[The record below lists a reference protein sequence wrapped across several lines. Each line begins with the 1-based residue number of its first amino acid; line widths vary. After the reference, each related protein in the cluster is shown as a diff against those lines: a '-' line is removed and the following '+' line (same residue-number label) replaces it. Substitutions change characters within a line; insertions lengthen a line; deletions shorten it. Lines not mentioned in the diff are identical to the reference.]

1 MKSFSEKIIPS
12 PYPGSSIVKDEWLD
26 LNGHMNMAHYVS
38 AFDDGS
44 CPLFDYLGLGWDYTA
59 EGEGSIFVGSSSIDY
74 KNELFRGDPLRM
86 ETVLLDFDE
95 RRIHVFQKMYH
106 AGKGYLAAEAEFLF
120 LHVSLKTRN
129 ITDIPLFSMSKLAE
143 VRQAHEC
150 VGIHKFVGRTIGLR

>member
-1 MKSFSEKIIPS
+1 MKSFSEKTIPS
-12 PYPGSSIVKDEWLD
+12 PYPGSSIVKVEWVD

-59 EGEGSIFVGSSSIDY
+59 GGEGSIFVGSSSIDY

-143 VRQAHEC
+143 VRQAHER

>member
-120 LHVSLKTRN
+120 LHVSLKNRN

>member
-1 MKSFSEKIIPS
+1 MQSFSEKIIPS

-59 EGEGSIFVGSSSIDY
+59 GGEGSIFVGSSSIDY

>member
-74 KNELFRGDPLRM
+74 RNELFRGDPLRM

>member
-1 MKSFSEKIIPS
+1 
-12 PYPGSSIVKDEWLD
+12 
-26 LNGHMNMAHYVS
+26 
-38 AFDDGS
+38 
-44 CPLFDYLGLGWDYTA
+44 
-59 EGEGSIFVGSSSIDY
+59 FVGSSSIDY

-120 LHVSLKTRN
+120 LHVSLKNRN